1 MSKPS
6 ALRMPGISSV
16 GTSLAAVIW
25 WLAIIG
31 NVLVF
36 TGAFESRNT
45 KRANTEISQALY
57 DPYGPKFKDVTGA
70 AMVCGFVNAEK
81 KLGCHRQLGPTVK
94 GSSVITINK

>member
-16 GTSLAAVIW
+16 GTYLAAV
-25 WLAIIG
+25 IG

-81 KLGCHRQLGPTVK
+81 KLGCHRQLGPTD
-94 GSSVITINK
+94 

>member
-81 KLGCHRQLGPTVK
+81 KLGCHRQLGPTD
-94 GSSVITINK
+94 

>member
-25 WLAIIG
+25 LLAIIG
-31 NVLVF
+31 NFLVF
-36 TGAFESRNT
+36 SGAL
-45 KRANTEISQALY
+45 ISQALY